1 MDKGVEG
8 LENWTIFMDIICVS
22 SLTYFADIFQ
32 DFASINFA
40 RINFS
45 SDVRGD
51 WNNNYFITFI
61 LSQLFWHFLMA
72 APAFFNRDFQ
82 NNYWYEEIQLFFED
96 IFR

>member
-51 WNNNYFITFI
+51 WKNNYFIGY
-61 LSQLFWHFLMA
+61 FLMA
-72 APAFFNRDFQ
+72 SPAFFNRDFQ
-82 NNYWYEEIQLFFED
+82 NNYWYEEIQLFSSISFGNL
-96 IFR
+96 ISGY

>member
-51 WNNNYFITFI
+51 WKNNYFIGY
-61 LSQLFWHFLMA
+61 FLMA
-72 APAFFNRDFQ
+72 SPAFFNRDFQ